1 MISLFTCLAY
11 QDRRA
16 RCCNPLPLV
25 TQVIGVKDERL
36 GEQVCACIK
45 LKDGQTSSVEE
56 IRDFCKGQVGGILM
70 TGVWPFTSKL
80 NGI

>member
-1 MISLFTCLAY
+1 
-11 QDRRA
+11 
-16 RCCNPLPLV
+16 
-25 TQVIGVKDERL
+25 VIGVKDERL

>member
-1 MISLFTCLAY
+1 M
-11 QDRRA
+11 
-16 RCCNPLPLV
+16 V

-56 IRDFCKGQVGGILM
+56 IRAFCKGQVCGFLIAVVWASFTCKLKGI
-70 TGVWPFTSKL
+70 
-80 NGI
+80 